1 MNYKI
6 INNENNLRNFI
17 NFLPE
22 LQSHEM
28 YYVSLFARKKYA
40 PEILKDDKSQLKRF
54 TSNKQFLFSKIKQLE
69 CEIGSYIA
77 KNDTPIPQESLAV
90 YISINPRD
98 MIKATKDSLKEF
110 VNKITENYNG
120 YNPHQLVLSNIQTAC
135 SRKVYFE
142 FDFDNV
148 DLNSTLEQI
157 KSDAKINMDCLRTVI
172 TRGGFHLLVEIEKIE
187 KQYTKT
193 WYNSISK
200 LEGVDVCGDK
210 LIPIPGCLQGGFEP
224 VLITNLLKIINGK

>member
-6 INNENNLRNFI
+6 INNETNLKQFI
-17 NFLPE
+17 DFLPE
-22 LQSHEM
+22 LKNHEM

-40 PEILKDDKSQLKRF
+40 PELLKDDKAQLKRF

-77 KNDTPIPQESLAV
+77 KNNTPIPQESLAL

-98 MIKATKDSLKEF
+98 LIKATKNSLKEF
-110 VNKITENYNG
+110 VDILYENYNG
-120 YNPHQLVLSNIQTAC
+120 YNPHQIVLSNIQTSC
-135 SRKVYFE
+135 TRKIYFE

-148 DLNSTLEQI
+148 DFIETLEQI
-157 KSDAKINMDCLRTVI
+157 KNNGKINTDCLRAVI
-172 TRGGFHLLVEIEKIE
+172 TRGGFHLLVELDKIE

-193 WYNSISK
+193 WYNSIAK
-200 LEGVDVCGDK
+200 LPGIDVKGDK

-224 VLITNLLKIINGK
+224 ILIKDINNYAK